1 LHREENSACAT
12 ITVERPHLPR
22 QKPEN
27 SADLVTPVWF
37 ELPRRFYERLAA
49 AQKEF
54 GTPRAKLLMRGLD
67 LAIKEEQAK
76 RVPPN
81 TPKADD
87 VDLSNAL
94 RRVAEMR
101 WQSSSAEE
109 RKEIGRKL
117 AAARWSKNQKKKP
130 GKKEAF

>member
-1 LHREENSACAT
+1 
-12 ITVERPHLPR
+12 LPR
-22 QKPEN
+22 KK
-27 SADLVTPVWF
+27 SDSSGDAVTPVWF

-76 RVPPN
+76 RVPAKA
-81 TPKADD
+81 PKADD

-101 WQSSSAEE
+101 WRSSSAEE

-117 AAARWSKNQKKKP
+117 AAARWSKNQKKKS
-130 GKKEAF
+130 GKKEAS